1 MIPAKADYI
10 CGWCAETV
18 TLHGFELD
26 MDYTR
31 RELMVIA
38 AAREIRDGEKVFV
51 GMRLPLLGF
60 AVAKELHAP
69 AAIGIFESGVVRDW
83 PALDPIFTMSDPPNV
98 AGSLWCC
105 GLADVMGLLQS
116 GRVEMGFIGGAEVDR
131 YGNLN
136 THWVA
141 DGGRKVR
148 LPGSGGAADI
158 AIMAGRCVIIMNH
171 EKRRFVP
178 RVRFVTSPGYGDGG
192 NFRDRH
198 YMPGGGPSRM
208 ISSLGIFSFDPE
220 SKEMLIETYHP
231 GVTIDEIK
239 SATDWPIGVSAD
251 AHETSAP
258 TDEELRAV
266 RKYDPTGIWTG

>member
-1 MIPAKADYI
+1 MK
-10 CGWCAETV
+10 
-18 TLHGFELD
+18 
-26 MDYTR
+26 YTR

-38 AAREIRDGEKVFV
+38 AAREIKDGEKVFV

-69 AAIGIFESGVVRDW
+69 TAIGIFESGVLRDW
-83 PALDPIFTMSDPPNV
+83 PALDAIFTMSDPPNV

-105 GLADVMGLLQS
+105 GLPEVMSLLQS

-141 DGGRKVR
+141 DGPRKLR

-158 AIMAGRCVIIMNH
+158 ASMAGRCVIIMNH
-171 EKRRFVP
+171 ERRRLVP
-178 RVRFVTSPGYGDGG
+178 RVRFITSPGYGEGG
-192 NFRDRH
+192 NWRRRH
-198 YMPGGGPSRM
+198 HLPGGGPSRM
-208 ISSLGIFSFDPE
+208 ITSLGIFSFDPE
-220 SKEMLIETYHP
+220 SKEMQIESYHP

-239 SATDWPIGVSAD
+239 AETGWPVAVAAD
-251 AHETSAP
+251 VHETTRPREA
-258 TDEELRAV
+258 EIRAV
-266 RKYDPTGIWTG
+266 RKYDPTGIWTA